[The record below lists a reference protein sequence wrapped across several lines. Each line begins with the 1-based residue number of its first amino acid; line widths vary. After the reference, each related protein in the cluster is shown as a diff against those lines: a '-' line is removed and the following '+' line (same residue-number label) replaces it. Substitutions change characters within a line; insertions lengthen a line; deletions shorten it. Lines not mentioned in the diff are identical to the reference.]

1 MNRER
6 ETGWE
11 ELRRRWQSEGVP
23 PDVDAAARQRVERGR
38 RRMLLTVIGEGLVVL
53 GVGAWSV
60 HLLMTQPD
68 PVIIV
73 TLLVFWTF
81 AGMLIGFGI
90 VKRRGSWA
98 PSSESTSSYLRLSL
112 ERAERR
118 EQIARFALELM
129 AVWFLASVGLL
140 TWSAV
145 GTVRE
150 GGALLP
156 LLRQAVPILVLT
168 FGVLGV
174 LTEWTRR
181 RARTDVANLEGIVDV
196 FGEGEEDGQ
205 LEEGAGPGGVHTRGR
220 L

>member
-1 MNRER
+1 MNRQR

-11 ELRRRWQSEGVP
+11 ELQRRWQSEGVP
-23 PDVDAAARQRVERGR
+23 PDVDAAARRRVERGR
-38 RRMLLTVIGEGLVVL
+38 RRMLLTVVAEGLVVL
-53 GVGAWSV
+53 GVAAWSV
-60 HLLMTQPD
+60 HLLATQPD

-81 AGMLIGFGI
+81 AGILIGFGI

-98 PSSESTSSYLRLSL
+98 PSSQSTSSYLRLSL

-118 EQIARFALELM
+118 EQIARFALKLL
-129 AVWFLASVGLL
+129 AVWFLAAVGLL

-150 GGALLP
+150 GEALLP
-156 LLRQAVPILVLT
+156 LLRQATPVLVLT

-181 RARTDVANLEGIVDV
+181 RARAEVADLEEIVDA
-196 FGEGEEDGQ
+196 FGERWEYGE
-205 LEEGAGPGGVHTRGR
+205 LEEGTGPDGAHG
-220 L
+220 